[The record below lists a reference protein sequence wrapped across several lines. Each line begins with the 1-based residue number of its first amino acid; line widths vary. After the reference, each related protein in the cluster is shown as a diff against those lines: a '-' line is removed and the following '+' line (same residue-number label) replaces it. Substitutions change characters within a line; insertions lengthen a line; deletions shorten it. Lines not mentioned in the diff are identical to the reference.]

1 MIFMFMLTR
10 WWTNFCDLA
19 RYGDS
24 HPSEFMIGAYHTLF
38 TPFLLD
44 DYRHLERWMLVFII
58 VIGLFQ
64 SYYSIVGNLLQRHVI
79 NVAVAFASVAFVF
92 NTAYHGNLGE
102 AHCLILTT
110 CVSLWNVYRTNF
122 EVDKKVK

>member
-1 MIFMFMLTR
+1 MFMLTR

-24 HPSEFMIGAYHTLF
+24 HPSEFMIGIYHTLF

-44 DYRHLERWMLVFII
+44 DYKHLDRWMLVFII
-58 VIGLFQ
+58 VLGLIQ
-64 SYYSIVGNLLQRHVI
+64 SYYAIVGNLLQRHVI
-79 NVAVAFASVAFVF
+79 NVAVAFASVAFVI
-92 NTAYHGNLGE
+92 NTAYHGSLDE
-102 AHCLILTT
+102 AHCLVLTT
-110 CVSLWNVYRTNF
+110 CVALWNVYRTNY

>member
-1 MIFMFMLTR
+1 MNMLTR